1 MSLNSIPCRLLS
13 VIVATTMWIGST
25 LAWAE
30 PIAVIVNN
38 DNPITSLEK
47 TNISAMYRGEELHWS
62 HGGRIKLVNREISS
76 SIRKQF
82 YQDALNARSDQQF
95 FRPGTPVAVQS
106 LIQRS
111 DEAVIRFVSAIEG
124 AIGYVNLSS
133 VIDAVKVVFVLQ
145 QEAD

>member
-1 MSLNSIPCRLLS
+1 MSLPYLSRLLGL
-13 VIVATTMWIGST
+13 IIATSAWISSA

-30 PIAVIVNN
+30 PIAVIINHN
-38 DNPITSLEK
+38 NPITSLTI
-47 TNISAMYRGEELHWS
+47 TNIAAMYRGEELHWA
-62 HGGRIKLVNREISS
+62 HGSRIKLVNREISS
-76 SIRKQF
+76 SVREQF

-133 VIDAVKVVFVLQ
+133 VNDSVKVVFILQ
-145 QEAD
+145 EEAD

>member
-1 MSLNSIPCRLLS
+1 
-13 VIVATTMWIGST
+13 MWIGST

>member
-62 HGGRIKLVNREISS
+62 HGGRIKLVNREIAS

>member
-82 YQDALNARSDQQF
+82 YQNALNARSDQQF

-133 VIDAVKVVFVLQ
+133 VNDGVKVVFILQ
-145 QEAD
+145 EKAD

>member
-1 MSLNSIPCRLLS
+1 
-13 VIVATTMWIGST
+13 MWIGST

-82 YQDALNARSDQQF
+82 YQNALNARSDQQF

>member
-1 MSLNSIPCRLLS
+1 MSLTSLPKLLS
-13 VIVATTMWIGST
+13 VIVATTLLWIGST

-38 DNPITSLEK
+38 DNPITSLAK
-47 TNISAMYRGEELHWS
+47 TNISAMYRGEELHWA

-76 SIRKQF
+76 SIRENF
-82 YQDALNARSDQQF
+82 YQDALNARTDQQF
-95 FRPGTPVAVQS
+95 FRPGTPIAVQS

-133 VIDAVKVVFVLQ
+133 VNETIKVIFILKK
-145 QEAD
+145 EGE